1 MKIILKIFVPLC
13 AGSFIAFGITMLFLG
28 EKPSQTTSPVIDSTT
43 TTIISATESS
53 DNDYY
58 SIEEEYSF
66 IQVTSGM
73 HNVYLRSYSGDKTTV
88 ELSSPSNAS
97 VYVSNS
103 TLYVEADVEIFDMW
117 PWDNLVTKN
126 KGDITINIPD
136 KIYDS
141 LWVNLG
147 AGSMEIDGIAA
158 IDINLST
165 SMGNLTYTQPEDFTT
180 ESLSLEVS
188 AGEAI
193 IRNASTYQ
201 YSIDVGMG
209 EAQIYGL
216 SGTGSAEIG
225 MGKATLEYSQFS
237 GDSTISVGM
246 GECDMIVP
254 DDISAEVYC
263 EIGMGKLTINA
274 GGAKKTCHDAET
286 ITLNGGEN
294 YIYASVG
301 MGSMSIE
308 KSKAASDAPAATT
321 VVTTIP
327 EAVEE
332 IEAAENIEVV
342 ESTAVTEVLTR
353 TEAVEITEQTETAI
367 A

>member
-13 AGSFIAFGITMLFLG
+13 VGSFIAFGITMLLFG
-28 EKPSQTTSPVIDSTT
+28 RKPSQTTSAVINPAVTDYT
-43 TTIISATESS
+43 S

-58 SIEEEYSF
+58 SICEEYSF
-66 IQVTSGM
+66 IQVQSGM

-88 ELSSPSNAS
+88 ELNSPSDAS
-97 VYVSNS
+97 VYVSNN
-103 TLYVEADVEIFDMW
+103 TLCVEADVEMFDMW
-117 PWDNLVTKN
+117 KWDNLITKN
-126 KGDITINIPD
+126 KGDIIINIPD

-141 LWVNLG
+141 LYADLG
-147 AGSMEIDGIAA
+147 AGNMEIDGIAA
-158 IDINLST
+158 NDINLTT
-165 SMGNLTYTQPEDFTT
+165 SMGNLTCTLPEDFTT

-201 YSIDVGMG
+201 YSINVGMG
-209 EAQIYGL
+209 EAKIYGL
-216 SGTGSAEIG
+216 SGEGTAEIG
-225 MGKATLEYSQFS
+225 MGHATLEYSRFS
-237 GDSTISVGM
+237 GDSSVIVGM
-246 GECDMIVP
+246 GECEMIVP

-263 EIGMGKLTINA
+263 DIGMGKLTINA

-308 KSKAASDAPAATT
+308 NSKAKADTPVTT
-321 VVTTIP
+321 TAVTTIP
-327 EAVEE
+327 DALEE
-332 IEAAENIEVV
+332 IEAVEDVEDIEAVDA
-342 ESTAVTEVLTR
+342 TAVTEAPAR
-353 TEAVEITEQTETAI
+353 TETVGITEQTETAI